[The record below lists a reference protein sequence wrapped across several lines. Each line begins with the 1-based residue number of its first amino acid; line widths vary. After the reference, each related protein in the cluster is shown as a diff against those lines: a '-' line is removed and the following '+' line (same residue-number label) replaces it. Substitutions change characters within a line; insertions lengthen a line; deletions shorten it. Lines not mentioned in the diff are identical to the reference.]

1 MKFIVLLIPFG
12 LQLAARLDKVV
23 EAEKTGD
30 GYAKL
35 DSILNWLSKA
45 TLEVIC
51 SAGFGYHVGSL
62 DQDEHE
68 LINAFNLMLRPRPL
82 TPLLFLIIRVL
93 NKLPLLAKLP
103 LPQIKAAKASMALMK
118 EESKAMLGDKLEV
131 ADSEELEG
139 KKDLLS
145 CIVRA
150 NKLSR
155 TEKDKMKDDEVSLQV
170 DRGALTHL
178 KANGLYNHNW
188 LQIQGTVSGKAASST
203 AYTWALS
210 RSLRLLGTNYSLP
223 SCRS

>member
-1 MKFIVLLIPFG
+1 MDSVGRHSLLIFVYG
-12 LQLAARLDKVV
+12 QLAANLDKVV
-23 EAEKTGD
+23 EAETTGD
-30 GYAKL
+30 GYTKL

-51 SAGFGYHVGSL
+51 TAGFDYHVGSL

-82 TPLLFLIIRVL
+82 TPLLFLTIRLL

-131 ADSEELEG
+131 ADSAELEG

-155 TEKDKMKDDEVSLQV
+155 TEKDKMKDDEV
-170 DRGALTHL
+170 
-178 KANGLYNHNW
+178 GL
-188 LQIQGTVSGKAASST
+188 
-203 AYTWALS
+203 
-210 RSLRLLGTNYSLP
+210 LRYL
-223 SCRS
+223 